1 MDERLTGGLVH
12 EYLVCPRAAWYSYRH
27 IRFENELL
35 LLGKML
41 HEKSYKR
48 EVKNIFGESISLD
61 FARREDGTLYIYEV
75 KKSRAM
81 LYAAKMQLIFYL
93 KWLKERCVEAHGR
106 IAVPTEKYVEE
117 ARLTEKY
124 EEEIERIGREVI
136 EVVEKS
142 KPPKA
147 KWRKICK
154 KCSYHDFCWV

>member
-75 KKSRAM
+75 KKAELCYMR
-81 LYAAKMQLIFYL
+81 Q
-93 KWLKERCVEAHGR
+93 
-106 IAVPTEKYVEE
+106 
-117 ARLTEKY
+117 
-124 EEEIERIGREVI
+124 
-136 EVVEKS
+136 
-142 KPPKA
+142 
-147 KWRKICK
+147 
-154 KCSYHDFCWV
+154 KCSLYFISDGLKNGVWRHMAELPFLQRSMWRR